1 MIGLHKERIN
11 KNEKI
16 IKTKEGTCECYGDLI
31 EGFNYHIVWEDNSE
45 DHWLE
50 YETSIGKTWSKVV
63 KYLTKLK
70 GMSPEQIQIL

>member
-1 MIGLHKERIN
+1 MK
-11 KNEKI
+11 KI
-16 IKTKEGTCECYGDLI
+16 IKTKKGTCECYGDLI

-45 DHWLE
+45 NYWLE
-50 YETSIGKTWSKVV
+50 YETKLGKTWSKVV

>member
-1 MIGLHKERIN
+1 MK
-11 KNEKI
+11 KI
-16 IKTKEGTCECYGDLI
+16 VKTKKGTCECYGDLI

-45 DHWLE
+45 NYWLE
-50 YETSIGKTWSKVV
+50 YETSIGKTWNKVV

>member
-1 MIGLHKERIN
+1 MK
-11 KNEKI
+11 KI
-16 IKTKEGTCECYGDLI
+16 VKTKKGTCECYGDLI

-45 DHWLE
+45 DYWLD
-50 YETSIGKTWSKVV
+50 YETSIGKTWNKIV